1 MNLKRWIALFLTLV
15 LALSLAACGEQKTEN
30 GKPGNDKPVNGKVTL
45 QFWGWGDD
53 VESAVFQEITDRFNE
68 TVGAEKGI
76 TVKYVQKASSSYSSD
91 TALALSSIRLP
102 AATIS
107 QLSGKRSLY
116 CSNTSRGTSRRLVS
130 SNLP

>member
-68 TVGAEKGI
+68 TVGAEQGI

-91 TALALSSIRLP
+91 TALALS
-102 AATIS
+102 
-107 QLSGKRSLY
+107 GN
-116 CSNTSRGTSRRLVS
+116 NTPDVI
-130 SNLP
+130 